1 MTTAPSKSSPFVDG
15 ARMTA
20 AEYFALPETKQRCDL
35 IDGVLY
41 VSPSPDFFHQK
52 LVGVLYV
59 TLDSFA
65 RRNGGEAFVSPMD
78 VEFDP
83 LVTRQPDA
91 GYIRPGRVGIIG
103 RHHVVGPPDLVVEVH
118 SPSNRRIDTGD
129 KLEIYA
135 RYGVAEI
142 WLVDPV
148 RRTVTVHTG
157 QDGRI
162 ARSET
167 VPFGERIPSSVV
179 DAGDAGLD
187 AIQPPG

>member
-1 MTTAPSKSSPFVDG
+1 MTAAPSKSSPFVDG

-41 VSPSPDFFHQK
+41 VSPSPDFFHQS
-52 LVGVLYV
+52 LVLALGGA
-59 TLDSFA
+59 LDGFA
-65 RRNGGEAFVSPMD
+65 RRDGGAAFVAPMD
-78 VEFDP
+78 VEFDL

-103 RHHVVGPPDLVVEVH
+103 RHHVEGPPDLVVEVH

-129 KLEIYA
+129 KLELYA

-162 ARSET
+162 SRSRT
-167 VPFGERIPSSVV
+167 VSFGEPIPSSVV
-179 DAGDAGLD
+179 DVGAAGLG
-187 AIQPPG
+187 AIQRPA